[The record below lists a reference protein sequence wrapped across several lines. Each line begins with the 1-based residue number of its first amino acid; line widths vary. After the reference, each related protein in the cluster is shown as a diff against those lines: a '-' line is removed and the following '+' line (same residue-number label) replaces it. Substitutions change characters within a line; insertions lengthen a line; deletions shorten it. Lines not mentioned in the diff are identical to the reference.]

1 MHECIAH
8 CPVCGRKYPI
18 PVLGNLDQKVEIRCV
33 CGHTFRVGIE
43 ELAISQK
50 LVSPALP
57 ALVQNQKE
65 NVMENELIPITAAS
79 IGGDQ
84 QQGVNARDL
93 HAFLEVKTAFKDW
106 IARRIEDF
114 DFKEDSDF
122 CSFLSE
128 SSGGRPSK
136 EYVLTLNM
144 AKELSMVERNEKGKQ
159 ARQYFIQCEKLA
171 KDPVNALLA
180 MSKSEILMLAA
191 ETQKKNEALEAK
203 NLQLENKIEEDAPK
217 VEMAKRA
224 IETDGAWLVR
234 KVAKVLGVTQT
245 FLFDFMHQKK
255 ILSPRNEPYAKF
267 VQMGVIRPRISSYPD
282 GYGNMRSK
290 ITAYVTARG
299 IEYLIAR
306 LLKDGILKDRSCIQ
320 YELLNAEG

>member
-1 MHECIAH
+1 MENAIQNYSFESSNVRIIVEDGEPLFCASDVCKALGYVNTSKALSDH
-8 CPVCGRKYPI
+8 CVEKGITNRYTLTNGGLQSFAYIDERNLYRLVMRSKLPSAEKFQDWVCGEVLPSIRKTGKYATKNAE
-18 PVLGNLDQKVEIRCV
+18 VD
-33 CGHTFRVGIE
+33 
-43 ELAISQK
+43 AI
-50 LVSPALP
+50 
-57 ALVQNQKE
+57 
-65 NVMENELIPITAAS
+65 
-79 IGGDQ
+79 
-84 QQGVNARDL
+84 
-93 HAFLEVKTAFKDW
+93 
-106 IARRIEDF
+106 
-114 DFKEDSDF
+114 
-122 CSFLSE
+122 
-128 SSGGRPSK
+128 
-136 EYVLTLNM
+136 
-144 AKELSMVERNEKGKQ
+144 
-159 ARQYFIQCEKLA
+159 
-171 KDPVNALLA
+171 LA

-224 IETDGAWLVR
+224 IETDGAWLIR
-234 KVAKVLGVTQT
+234 NVAKVLGLTQA